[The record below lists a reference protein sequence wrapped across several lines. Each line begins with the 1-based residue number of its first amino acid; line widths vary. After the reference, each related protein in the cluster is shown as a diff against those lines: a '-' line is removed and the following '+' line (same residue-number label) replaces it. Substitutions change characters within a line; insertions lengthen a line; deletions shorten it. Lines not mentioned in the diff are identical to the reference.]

1 MFAFSQYAKTL
12 NKTQRKRQVIS
23 DISDLIC
30 FVQNVSIQWSTAEA
44 KSSFSPQS
52 SIVLILAP
60 DFSNYPIFQIYFRF
74 PYRSENSTF
83 CIMKIDCSG
92 GRIVSPFTL
101 NANSLQNFARL
112 CWEIILIY
120 QKPLRILFLASC
132 FINKVRCLLLIQ
144 SIN

>member
-1 MFAFSQYAKTL
+1 MSAFSQYAKTL
-12 NKTQRKRQVIS
+12 NKTQGKRQVIS
-23 DISDLIC
+23 DISVLIC
-30 FVQNVSIQWSTAEA
+30 FVQNVSIQWTTEA

-74 PYRSENSTF
+74 SYRSENSTF

-112 CWEIILIY
+112 CWEIILID
-120 QKPLRILFLASC
+120 QKPLRIIFLASY

-144 SIN
+144 